1 MAYCA
6 YCKATVLN
14 RHAKC
19 PNCGSTV
26 FLTDDE
32 PVARAPEPQPEY
44 RPIYVEKPVY
54 HTVYVETPVR
64 VARSSKSWL
73 AALLLCLFFGG
84 AGFHRFYVG
93 KIGTGVAI
101 ILTIG
106 GFFGIW
112 PLIDFIM
119 ILVGSFKD
127 KEERYLANW

>member
-93 KIGTGVAI
+93 KIGTGFLFLFTFGWCGLGWLI
-101 ILTIG
+101 DLISILSG
-106 GFFGIW
+106 NFRDQYGL
-112 PLIDFIM
+112 PLIH
-119 ILVGSFKD
+119 
-127 KEERYLANW
+127 E

>member
-1 MAYCA
+1 MAA
-6 YCKATVLN
+6 PA
-14 RHAKC
+14 
-19 PNCGSTV
+19 
-26 FLTDDE
+26 
-32 PVARAPEPQPEY
+32 PVAAGVPTFHDGKPMVDIQG
-44 RPIYVEKPVY
+44 RPASP
-54 HTVYVETPVR
+54 
-64 VARSSKSWL
+64 RSRL
-73 AALLLCLFFGG
+73 AAALLAFFLGTLG
-84 AGFHRFYVG
+84 IHRFYVG